1 MTLVTFIIPVRHQA
15 NSNDWPSL
23 KRRLSQTIASIS
35 GQTNGDWRA
44 VIVANEGADL
54 PDLPPKFSAE
64 RVTFPPNQL
73 HDINGADRE
82 KVYDAFRLDK
92 GRRVLAGM
100 LSARDT
106 RFFMIVDDD
115 DFVSANIVEF
125 AARNADANGWKI
137 DRGYLWNEGGRLLLH
152 HNDFA
157 NFCGTS
163 LIIRSD
169 LYRLPA
175 TFEDADIDYIKSM
188 LGSHV
193 RIGKMLADQG
203 HPLGSLPFRGAIYLQ
218 QNHAHTLAH
227 CELLQ
232 PRLLPFRA
240 AGFGFAQVED
250 GVLSFK
256 ALHRCIQDFLFA
268 MGIFLEDRVAL
279 SFTNLLKDHLLRQ
292 LRGDAAQGRS
302 VLVHADLAANFHS
315 GSKLVC
321 FFQGD
326 LVDGIFKLVIVGH
339 NGLVDIGSNLARV
352 LVQFSA
358 HVLLGLVVLAG
369 GKSNRLFHGANHDL
383 GLNALFAAQEFDT
396 LI

>member
-23 KRRLSQTIASIS
+23 KSRLSQTIASIS
-35 GQTNGDWRA
+35 GQSNGDWRA

-54 PDLPPKFSAE
+54 PDLPPKFSVE
-64 RVTFPPNQL
+64 RVTFPPNLL

-115 DFVSANIVEF
+115 DFVSAGIVEF
-125 AARNADANGWKI
+125 AGKNSDANGWKI

-157 NFCGTS
+157 NYCGTS

-175 TFEDADIDYIKSM
+175 SFEEADIDYIKSM

-193 RIGKMLADQG
+193 RIGKMLAEAG
-203 HPLGSLPFRGAIYLQ
+203 HPLASLPFRGAIYRVG
-218 QNHAHTLAH
+218 HSGAHSKSSN
-227 CELLQ
+227 LLRTHFLNPSVLRH
-232 PRLLPFRA
+232 PRQLLGNLSRVRPLDRNLRNEFFGARA
-240 AGFGFAQVED
+240 AG
-250 GVLSFK
+250 
-256 ALHRCIQDFLFA
+256 
-268 MGIFLEDRVAL
+268 
-279 SFTNLLKDHLLRQ
+279 
-292 LRGDAAQGRS
+292 
-302 VLVHADLAANFHS
+302 
-315 GSKLVC
+315 
-321 FFQGD
+321 
-326 LVDGIFKLVIVGH
+326 
-339 NGLVDIGSNLARV
+339 
-352 LVQFSA
+352 
-358 HVLLGLVVLAG
+358 
-369 GKSNRLFHGANHDL
+369 
-383 GLNALFAAQEFDT
+383 
-396 LI
+396 